1 MSITNEPAL
10 DLTEIEDNRR
20 KLIEDRFKGLWKRVK
35 EKPDIEQQKVESK
48 LWEKVKKAAKKIGQ
62 KMFDGIC
69 YLWDAMTDPNV
80 PFQAKLI
87 AIAAL
92 AYFVSPVDAYPDFL
106 PGGYADDGAVIAA
119 AVAAIG
125 GILVSHGTNLNR
137 RTSFLQE
144 DK

>member
-1 MSITNEPAL
+1 ML
-10 DLTEIEDNRR
+10 
-20 KLIEDRFKGLWKRVK
+20 
-35 EKPDIEQQKVESK
+35 
-48 LWEKVKKAAKKIGQ
+48 
-62 KMFDGIC
+62 DGIC

-106 PGGYADDGAVIAA
+106 PGGYADDGAVIVA
-119 AVAAIG
+119 AVSAIG

-137 RTSFLQE
+137 MTNFLQE